1 MKHLLEHLEEELHEE
16 LGSLH
21 NGGKTDGG
29 KLEYIYRDLL
39 NKVEQA
45 LEEFEDNSE
54 SEPNKNPMTNWKVDW
69 DPTSEQ
75 QIKLSEF
82 NLPDSFD
89 GTKEDFLEFAKNFEN
104 ITGRSISDIQKFAR
118 KFFRKET
125 WTGGFEENIA
135 ESLDPTTP
143 DMSKDEFE
151 DAVEG
156 AKDLRD
162 QAKEDSEYEEIW
174 QDMFAEDYE
183 GGSAKEMRDNADR
196 SNMSD
201 KFKSRAGI
209 DVESDSTED
218 FIESLKDIGVD
229 FDSMKHVANVENL
242 SDDELT
248 QIALDDAIE
257 DVESI
262 DDVDPDV
269 FRHIAQIAEHKKH
282 AKDVN
287 ESTSENLVD
296 WATGNKDLGVSADQ
310 EEVVQE
316 IRSIL
321 QDAQKNSD
329 ETSELLET
337 FNDRIEELSVDSN
350 VRPSVYPEVKES
362 SNEEE

>member
-1 MKHLLEHLEEELHEE
+1 MKHLLEHLEEELHEKLE
-16 LGSLH
+16 SLY
-21 NGGKTDGG
+21 NGGKTDSG

-45 LEEFEDNSE
+45 LEELEDSTK
-54 SEPNKNPMTNWKVDW
+54 SEPNGNPMNNMFNYEE
-69 DPTSEQ
+69 TSDDSNNLSKRFKDLAAYEQ
-75 QIKLSEF
+75 
-82 NLPDSFD
+82 
-89 GTKEDFLEFAKNFEN
+89 A
-104 ITGRSISDIQKFAR
+104 SD
-118 KFFRKET
+118 
-125 WTGGFEENIA
+125 
-135 ESLDPTTP
+135 
-143 DMSKDEFE
+143 
-151 DAVEG
+151 G
-156 AKDLRD
+156 AKEIRD
-162 QAKEDSEYEEIW
+162 STEKGNLAD
-174 QDMFAEDYE
+174 
-183 GGSAKEMRDNADR
+183 EM
-196 SNMSD
+196 
-201 KFKSRAGI
+201 KSRAGLQ
-209 DVESDSTED
+209 DAVSDSDTINRLENERKKED

-257 DVESI
+257 DVNKI

-282 AKDVN
+282 AEDVN

-296 WATGNKDLGVSADQ
+296 WATGNKDLEIAADQ

-321 QDAQKNSD
+321 QDAQKSSD
-329 ETSELLET
+329 GTSELLET

-362 SNEEE
+362 SNQEE